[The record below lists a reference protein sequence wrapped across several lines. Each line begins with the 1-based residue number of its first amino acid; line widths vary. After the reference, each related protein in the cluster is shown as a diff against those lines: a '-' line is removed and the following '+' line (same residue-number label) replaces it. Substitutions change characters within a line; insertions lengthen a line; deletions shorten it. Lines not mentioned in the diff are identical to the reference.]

1 MILREDAAQYGYH
14 VAGLV
19 GDSLVYAGVWQL
31 EVAAGPGGEDGA
43 VGEDGVEAGG
53 GQRPGLALAL
63 GVARG
68 HHPHLGSSCVMSWSQ
83 ASQCP

>member
-1 MILREDAAQYGYH
+1 MILKEDAAKCGYQ
-14 VAGLV
+14 VASLV

-43 VGEDGVEAGG
+43 VGEDGMEAGG

-68 HHPHLGSSCVMSWSQ
+68 HHPHLGSSCVMTS
-83 ASQCP
+83 AV